1 MTSRQQQLTA
11 TGVRILLQLP
21 VLVAVA
27 DVAVDGVDAD
37 VIARRLVTADCP
49 QPCAVGRNR
58 ACTSIRQRQNDIL
71 SCIKPPLI
79 EQTLSTASSVL
90 FSGQLTSEE
99 GQKYDCLKH
108 VSVFLAALLKTL

>member
-37 VIARRLVTADCP
+37 VIARRLVTSDRP
-49 QPCAVGRNR
+49 QPCAVATVRVH
-58 ACTSIRQRQNDIL
+58 Q
-71 SCIKPPLI
+71 
-79 EQTLSTASSVL
+79 
-90 FSGQLTSEE
+90 
-99 GQKYDCLKH
+99 
-108 VSVFLAALLKTL
+108 